1 MDVEGAELM
10 ALKGAEHII
19 KTHKPKLAICV
30 YHKDGDIIEIP
41 AYLKSLIPNYRFYLR
56 KYSTCASELVL
67 FAI

>member
-10 ALKGAEHII
+10 ALKGAEQII

-30 YHKDGDIIEIP
+30 YHKDEDIIEIP
-41 AYLKSLIPNYRFYLR
+41 RYLKSLRQDYSFYLR
-56 KYSTCASELVL
+56 KYATSADELVL